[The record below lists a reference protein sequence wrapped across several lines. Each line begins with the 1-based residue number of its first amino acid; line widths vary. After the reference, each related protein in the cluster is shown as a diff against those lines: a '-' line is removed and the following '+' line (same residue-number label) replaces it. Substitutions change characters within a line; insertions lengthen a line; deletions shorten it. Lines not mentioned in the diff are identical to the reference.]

1 MTVVMTVV
9 MMTLTVVPS
18 DNCCGEDTGCD
29 DFGDDCSGEGTDCDD
44 CSDDWSNDCSVVWCS
59 VVL

>member
-29 DFGDDCSGEGTDCDD
+29 DFGDD
-44 CSDDWSNDCSVVWCS
+44 WSNYCSVVWCS